1 MLEGL
6 VVGIVSLF
14 LGGLASWAYS
24 GFRLPA
30 PGVSRRVALVHRPLL
45 ARRNASRARVAA

>member
-14 LGGLASWAYS
+14 LGSLASWAYS
-24 GFRLPA
+24 GFRLPDR
-30 PGVSRRVALVHRPLL
+30 VTRRVTLVHRPLL
-45 ARRNASRARVAA
+45 AWRNGSRARVAA